1 MNLEDV
7 KKLLDSTG
15 LPVTYYAWPEEKAP
29 ELPYICYLVAYSNN
43 FSADGTVYAPVNHL
57 QVELYTEQKE
67 PQTEER
73 VENALSSLFWQKTE
87 TYIESEQCYQ
97 IMYEIEV

>member
-1 MNLEDV
+1 MTLEDV

-29 ELPYICYLVAYSNN
+29 EPPYICYLVAYSNN

-57 QVELYTEQKE
+57 QIELYTEQKE
-67 PQTEER
+67 LQTEEK